1 MYYSVL
7 HTCHALLSRYG
18 QQMNNFSEIRVV
30 WQIYSHCLKKDKC
43 CKFSE
48 ISGPWTSIWESTFS
62 FPNLIMSHQF
72 FTQPV
77 WKDNMYCLMPPS
89 IASSGELTLTEFL
102 NACWT
107 TFCLP
112 WYLINSTHQ
121 LVSKFW
127 HIFALKAPKT

>member
-1 MYYSVL
+1 
-7 HTCHALLSRYG
+7 
-18 QQMNNFSEIRVV
+18 
-30 WQIYSHCLKKDKC
+30 
-43 CKFSE
+43 
-48 ISGPWTSIWESTFS
+48 
-62 FPNLIMSHQF
+62 MSHQF

-127 HIFALKAPKT
+127 HIFAQKPNSNVYLFKSMFRNLYKHAEPLRSYPSFCRIPFLPNITECKNGLLKLNQSTVYI